1 MPLLIAR
8 LKKGDRALKQYL
20 KLTYMKSI
28 ANSLTLVA
36 VILSITYSF
45 ASSFD
50 DSSMAI
56 GYSIDPKKNVEIIS
70 LSAVEVSSLNLMREE
85 EKLARDVYT
94 FLYTKWN
101 LHIFVNIGES
111 EQRHMDA
118 VLQLL
123 TKYNLPD
130 PVGSNNAGKFSN
142 TRLQELYNQLTVQGS
157 TSLADALK
165 VGATIEDLDIF
176 DLETALTKIQSQD
189 IRTVYENLNRGSRN
203 HLRAFYS
210 NLVSRGEMYAPQYI
224 SQTEFDS
231 ILSRSKEKGGQHM
244 KHKN

>member
-1 MPLLIAR
+1 MNA
-8 LKKGDRALKQYL
+8 
-20 KLTYMKSI
+20 KSKAI
-28 ANSLTLVA
+28 LVA
-36 VILSITYSF
+36 LMGAT
-45 ASSFD
+45 
-50 DSSMAI
+50 
-56 GYSIDPKKNVEIIS
+56 IS
-70 LSAVEVSSLNLMREE
+70 LSPRAEGKSTATAQTTECRNKEPLTAKEKETLLLMREE

-101 LHIFVNIGES
+101 LQIFVNIGES

-118 VLQLL
+118 MLQLL
-123 TKYNLPD
+123 TKYDLPD
-130 PVGSNNAGKFSN
+130 PVGSNSAGKFSN

-157 TSLADALK
+157 TSLAAALK

-176 DLETALTKIQSQD
+176 DLEKALTEINSQD

-210 NLVSRGEMYAPQYI
+210 NLVSRGETYVPQYI
-224 SQTEFDS
+224 SQTEFDAIVS
-231 ILSRSKEKGGQHM
+231 SSKESGGQHK

>member
-1 MPLLIAR
+1 
-8 LKKGDRALKQYL
+8 
-20 KLTYMKSI
+20 MKAI
-28 ANSLTLVA
+28 ANSLTIIA
-36 VILSITYSF
+36 VILSTAYSF
-45 ASSFD
+45 ATSFNNR
-50 DSSMAI
+50 SMAVH
-56 GYSIDPKKNVEIIS
+56 YSINPKNNEEILS
-70 LSAVEVSSLNLMREE
+70 LSADEVNSLNLMREE

-101 LHIFVNIGES
+101 LQIFVNIGES

-130 PVGSNNAGKFSN
+130 PVGSNNAGKFSS
-142 TRLQELYNQLTVQGS
+142 TRLQELYNQLTAQGS
-157 TSLADALK
+157 TSLADALR

-176 DLETALTKIQSQD
+176 DLETALTKIRNQD
-189 IRTVYENLNRGSRN
+189 IRAVYENLNRGSRN

-210 NLVSRGEMYAPQYI
+210 NLVSRGELYVPQYI
-224 SQTEFDS
+224 SQIELDS
-231 ILSRSKEKGGQHM
+231 IVSSSKESGGQHM

>member
-1 MPLLIAR
+1 
-8 LKKGDRALKQYL
+8 
-20 KLTYMKSI
+20 MKPA
-28 ANSLTLVA
+28 ANSLTLIA

-50 DSSMAI
+50 DSSMPV
-56 GYSIDPKKNVEIIS
+56 GYSINPKNNMEIVP
-70 LSAVEVSSLNLMREE
+70 LSADEVNSLNLMREE

-101 LHIFVNIGES
+101 LQIFVNIGES

-176 DLETALTKIQSQD
+176 DLETALTKIKSQD
-189 IRTVYENLNRGSRN
+189 IRAVYENLNRGSRN

-210 NLVSRGEMYAPQYI
+210 NLKSRGEMYVPQYI
-224 SQTEFDS
+224 SQTDFDS
-231 ILSRSKEKGGQHM
+231 IVSSSKETGGQHM

>member
-1 MPLLIAR
+1 
-8 LKKGDRALKQYL
+8 
-20 KLTYMKSI
+20 MKPI
-28 ANSLTLVA
+28 ANALILVA
-36 VILSITYSF
+36 VILSTTHSF

-50 DSSMAI
+50 DSSMAV
-56 GYSIDPKKNVEIIS
+56 GYSINPKNNVEIIS
-70 LSAVEVSSLNLMREE
+70 LSADEVNSLNLMREE

-94 FLYTKWN
+94 FLYTKWS
-101 LHIFVNIGES
+101 LQIFANIGES

-118 VLQLL
+118 MLQLL

-130 PVGSNNAGKFSN
+130 PVGSNSAGKFSN

-176 DLETALTKIQSQD
+176 DLETALTEINSQD
-189 IRTVYENLNRGSRN
+189 ICTVYENLNRASRN
-203 HLRAFYS
+203 HLGAFYS
-210 NLVSRGEMYAPQYI
+210 NLVSRGGTYAPQYI

-231 ILSRSKEKGGQHM
+231 IVSGSKESGGQHK

>member
-1 MPLLIAR
+1 MP
-8 LKKGDRALKQYL
+8 
-20 KLTYMKSI
+20 
-28 ANSLTLVA
+28 V
-36 VILSITYSF
+36 
-45 ASSFD
+45 
-50 DSSMAI
+50 
-56 GYSIDPKKNVEIIS
+56 GYSINPNNNVEIIP
-70 LSAVEVSSLNLMREE
+70 LSADEVNSLNLMREE

-94 FLYTKWN
+94 FLYSKWN
-101 LHIFVNIGES
+101 LQIFVNIGES

-130 PVGSNNAGKFSN
+130 PIGDNKAGEFSN
-142 TRLQELYNQLTVQGS
+142 TKLQELYNQLTAQGS

-176 DLETALTKIQSQD
+176 DLETALTEINSQD

-210 NLVSRGEMYAPQYI
+210 NLVSRGEMYVPQYI
-224 SQTEFDS
+224 SQTAFDS
-231 ILSRSKEKGGQHM
+231 IVSSSKESGGQHM

>member
-1 MPLLIAR
+1 
-8 LKKGDRALKQYL
+8 
-20 KLTYMKSI
+20 MKPI
-28 ANSLTLVA
+28 ANALIFVA
-36 VILSITYSF
+36 VILSTAYSF

-50 DSSMAI
+50 DSSMAV
-56 GYSIDPKKNVEIIS
+56 GYSISPKNNVEILS
-70 LSAVEVSSLNLMREE
+70 LSADEVNSLNLMREE

-101 LHIFVNIGES
+101 LQIFVNIGES

-142 TRLQELYNQLTVQGS
+142 TRLQELYNQLTAQGS
-157 TSLADALK
+157 ISLADALK

-176 DLETALTKIQSQD
+176 DLETALTKIRNQD
-189 IRTVYENLNRGSRN
+189 IRAVYENLNRGSRN

-210 NLVSRGEMYAPQYI
+210 NLVNRGEMYVPQYI

-231 ILSRSKEKGGQHM
+231 IVSSSKESRGQHM
-244 KHKN
+244 KRKN